1 MTSPGSAAVSGAVTD
16 LVDGNAA
23 TSFVNANDSA
33 VLMDLGAEAS
43 TTNITKYILKTGTD
57 LEGLDPINWSLSA
70 STDGTN
76 YVLLDRQYNAA
87 ITNARSAAYTYN
99 PAVSNLSANISVV
112 AEAVAASEVLAR
124 EEIFVNVYALT
135 SADRLY
141 ADWRA
146 AQKAGKRSRLAMIV
160 GEEEVDNPVVS
171 VIDGHSQVLSFLG
184 GALGAEQICLGSD
197 QFGQSGLPEE
207 IYEDLGFGQG
217 DIEAACRSALL

>member
-1 MTSPGSAAVSGAVTD
+1 MDSP
-16 LVDGNAA
+16 
-23 TSFVNANDSA
+23 
-33 VLMDLGAEAS
+33 E
-43 TTNITKYILKTGTD
+43 
-57 LEGLDPINWSLSA
+57 EEW
-70 STDGTN
+70 
-76 YVLLDRQYNAA
+76 
-87 ITNARSAAYTYN
+87 
-99 PAVSNLSANISVV
+99 
-112 AEAVAASEVLAR
+112 AVAASEVLAR
-124 EEIFVNVYALT
+124 EKIFVNVYALT

-171 VIDGHSQVLSFLG
+171 VIDAHSQALSFLG